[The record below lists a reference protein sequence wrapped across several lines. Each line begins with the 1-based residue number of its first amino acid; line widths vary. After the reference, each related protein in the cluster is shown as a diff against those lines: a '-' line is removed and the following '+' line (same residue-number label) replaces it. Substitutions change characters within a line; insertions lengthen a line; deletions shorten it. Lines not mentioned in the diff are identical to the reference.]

1 MKEHTK
7 KTNKAFSWWIL
18 TSVTVVLAVVVVG
31 GIISRRSGRAAER
44 PHWNIEFIPDEVNS
58 VSVNINNE
66 ACATWQSSQGRV
78 RWYLPDKWA
87 NLNKI
92 HVYAAANPRGKNAH
106 IRVFWDDTE
115 RQNMEFDN
123 DEDHDVDRP

>member
-1 MKEHTK
+1 MSNHG
-7 KTNKAFSWWIL
+7 NKSSARRRVL
-18 TSVTVVLAVVVVG
+18 TAAIATIALFGAVGV
-31 GIISRRSGRAAER
+31 IQLKGRTAER

-66 ACATWQSSQGRV
+66 GWTTWQSSQGHV

>member
-1 MKEHTK
+1 M
-7 KTNKAFSWWIL
+7 NIR
-18 TSVTVVLAVVVVG
+18 VVNIREGFGTRSLASIVLVLVVVG
-31 GIISRRSGRAAER
+31 IVAFIRSTATER
-44 PHWNIEFIPDEVNS
+44 PHWNIEFIPDEVES

-66 ACATWQSSQGRV
+66 AWTTWRSSQGRV

-87 NLNKI
+87 NLSQI

-123 DEDHDVDRP
+123 DEDHDVSRP

>member
-1 MKEHTK
+1 MK
-7 KTNKAFSWWIL
+7 NQISPARRRALIASSLI
-18 TSVTVVLAVVVVG
+18 VVLAVFIVG
-31 GIISRRSGRAAER
+31 LNIRIGRSAER
-44 PHWNIEFIPDEVNS
+44 PHWNIEFIPDEVES

-66 ACATWQSSQGRV
+66 AWTTWHSSQGRV
-78 RWYLPDKWA
+78 RWYIPDRWA
-87 NLNKI
+87 NLNQI

-123 DEDHDVDRP
+123 DEDHDVSRP

>member
-1 MKEHTK
+1 MKEHTE
-7 KTNKAFSWWIL
+7 KADTAVRKPFM
-18 TSVTVVLAVVVVG
+18 TSIAVVLAVFVVG
-31 GIISRRSGRAAER
+31 GIATLRTAKTAER
-44 PHWNIEFIPDEVNS
+44 PHWNIEFIPDEVSS

-66 ACATWQSSQGRV
+66 GWTTWQSSQGHV

>member
-1 MKEHTK
+1 MRKQLSPALR
-7 KTNKAFSWWIL
+7 KALIVLSLI
-18 TSVTVVLAVVVVG
+18 VVPAFLVVG
-31 GIISRRSGRAAER
+31 LNTHTGRTADR

-66 ACATWQSSQGRV
+66 TWATWKSSQGRV
-78 RWYLPDKWA
+78 RWYLPNKWA

>member
-1 MKEHTK
+1 MENK
-7 KTNKAFSWWIL
+7 KNRSR
-18 TSVTVVLAVVVVG
+18 TSLRLPIAIAGIFAIVVATGLVTL
-31 GIISRRSGRAAER
+31 RTGRTADR
-44 PHWNIEFIPDEVNS
+44 PHWNVEFIPDEVNS

-66 ACATWQSSQGRV
+66 AWTTWQSSQGRV

-123 DEDHDVDRP
+123 DEDHDVGRP

>member
-1 MKEHTK
+1 MKRDFE
-7 KTNKAFSWWIL
+7 KTIRPKLKLIAL
-18 TSVTVVLAVVVVG
+18 TLTVVIAALVIPLQIPAT
-31 GIISRRSGRAAER
+31 RSAER
-44 PHWNIEFIPDEVNS
+44 PHWNIEFIPDEVDS

-66 ACATWQSSQGRV
+66 GWTTWYASQGHV
-78 RWYLPDKWA
+78 RWYIADKWA
-87 NLNKI
+87 NLNQI

-123 DEDHDVDRP
+123 DEDHDVSRP

>member
-1 MKEHTK
+1 MKK
-7 KTNKAFSWWIL
+7 DIRPRLRRLLIVFSL
-18 TSVTVVLAVVVVG
+18 SSVLTVVVIGLSVH
-31 GIISRRSGRAAER
+31 SGQSAER
-44 PHWNIEFIPDEVNS
+44 PHWNIEFIPNEVES

-66 ACATWQSSQGRV
+66 GWTTWKSSQGRV